1 MSSYSVNLK
10 EFSQLALVDFIGHL
24 TSIHSKD
31 HSSQASGQTSAWEKE
46 WEDLQK
52 QLQGLDGRII
62 FEYGIPNLSKKV
74 DVILLTAGKIFVI
87 EFKTDSNTYS
97 PNAIKQ
103 VEGYAYRLKYYHS
116 RSNDKWIIPILVATD
131 AEIEENNHPESK
143 TELERLE
150 DMVYPV
156 IKCNSTNLRAE
167 IDKVNEIL
175 PGTVGDEWEETWS
188 NGIYKV
194 SPPIIKAARNVWK
207 ENNVKDVKSSE
218 SSEET
223 RLDAEDYIINTIVR
237 EARENRRKSICF
249 VTGVPGAGKT
259 LVGLNLSVRLN
270 GEASMLSGNGPL
282 VQVIKS
288 ALQRDLTKNKNNL
301 KRSLEEISVASII
314 RGAYGYKK
322 EIFEKRLEYIK
333 GGTVRLKDGAEQS
346 NQHVIIFDEAQ
357 RTWNQKKLISPGH
370 AGRQP
375 WQEEAFPFSEAGLL
389 LWDMNQRDWGVIVCL
404 VGGGQIINTGESGI
418 CEWLHSIKDNPDL
431 SEWNIYISSEL
442 CSKSYESKDD
452 ELEPIENY
460 IKFFKDKGRLIENSS
475 LNLTACQRSIRTEKV
490 AEFVEEM
497 LECDSDKARSLYDSF
512 KDKYKIYLTRDIDL
526 AKKKLKERCAEIA
539 PLVFTT
545 GEDGEDVR
553 MGMLMSS
560 KAARIRPLGYNV
572 IKVSEF
578 LTKISNWFLDS
589 SKYVNSSNFLELAM
603 NEFFVQGLELD
614 LTAVIW
620 DADFRYNPKTNS
632 WDYYVFNGKEW
643 SEINRNDAT
652 HKTKR
657 QYMMNA
663 YRVLLTRARLGM
675 VIVVPKGCDKSEDVT
690 RCHEFYDGTYDYLQS
705 LGLTELL

>member
-1 MSSYSVNLK
+1 MNSLSISVV
-10 EFSQLALVDFIGHL
+10 EFLQL
-24 TSIHSKD
+24 TSTDFTGRLADTHHKS
-31 HSSQASGQTSAWEKE
+31 HSSLASVQTSAWKKE
-46 WEDLQK
+46 YEDLQE
-52 QLQGLDGRII
+52 QLKGIDGWIT
-62 FEYGIPNLSKKV
+62 FEYGIPNLNKVV

-87 EFKTDSNTYS
+87 EFKTGSKTHSKD
-97 PNAIKQ
+97 AIKQ

-116 RSNDKWIIPILVATD
+116 GSNDKWVIPILVATD
-131 AEIEENNHPESK
+131 AEFKENDHPK
-143 TELERLE
+143 ELAKLE

-156 IKCNSTNLRAE
+156 IKCNSTNLREE
-167 IDKVNEIL
+167 IDKVNEVL
-175 PGTVGDEWEETWS
+175 PGTGDDEWEKTWS

-194 SPPIIKAARNVWK
+194 SPPIIDAARNVWRK
-207 ENNVKDVKSSE
+207 NNVKDFKYSE

-223 RLDAEDYIINTIVR
+223 RLDAEDYIIDTIIR

-282 VQVIKS
+282 VQVITT
-288 ALQRDLTKNKNNL
+288 ALQRDLTKNKKNL
-301 KRSLEEISVASII
+301 NSRKEEISVESII
-314 RGAYGYKK
+314 RSAYGYKK
-322 EIFEKRLEYIK
+322 EIFAKRLEYIK

-346 NQHVIIFDEAQ
+346 KQHIIIFDEAQ
-357 RTWNQKKLISPGH
+357 RTWNQEKLISPGH

-375 WQEEAFPFSEAGLL
+375 WQEKEFPFSEAGLL

-431 SEWNIYISSEL
+431 SEWNIYISNEL
-442 CSKSYESKDD
+442 CSKSYESKDERLD
-452 ELEPIENY
+452 SIESYINY
-460 IKFFKDKGRLIENSS
+460 FKSRGRLIESNL

-497 LECDSDKARSLYDSF
+497 LKCDSDKARSLYDSF
-512 KDKYKIYLTRDIDL
+512 KDKYKIYLSRDIDS
-526 AKKKLKERCAEIA
+526 AKKKLKERYAEIA
-539 PLVFTT
+539 PLAFTSGEE
-545 GEDGEDVR
+545 GEDIR

-578 LTKISNWFLDS
+578 LTKIPNWFLDS
-589 SKYVNSSNFLELAM
+589 GEFVNSSNFLELAM

-632 WDYYVFNGKEW
+632 WNYYVFNGKEW

-652 HKTKR
+652 HKTKC

-675 VIVVPKGCDKSEDVT
+675 VIVVPKGCDKSEDAT
-690 RCHEFYDGTYDYLQS
+690 RCCEFYDGTYDYLQS